1 MLSPEV
7 ERSDALDEAQA
18 VLAAARRT
26 ARTNGLMSA
35 AALLFS
41 GCALAVS
48 LSLNATAGS
57 SDGVPSAL
65 LPERAAAKALQPE
78 THYVRLEELAIY
90 RDQIVAGAVGTEEL
104 SDASVNSGPAR
115 MQPVRLCAHRSVT
128 PSPRVRRSPR
138 TSSPQAP

>member
-57 SDGVPSAL
+57 SYGVPSAL
-65 LPERAAAKALQPE
+65 LPERAAAKALQP
-78 THYVRLEELAIY
+78 
-90 RDQIVAGAVGTEEL
+90 
-104 SDASVNSGPAR
+104 
-115 MQPVRLCAHRSVT
+115 
-128 PSPRVRRSPR
+128 
-138 TSSPQAP
+138 QAPDPATPQELTSRAMAVAASRSERPRARQDGW